1 MPEDPV
7 RPSVGCSYT
16 SESMRI
22 KVPDLVLTNLSGFLK
37 LEDLG
42 LSSGLESMLF
52 FRFKSA
58 LNSLSFICS
67 DMFILFD
74 FCWRVMK
81 RLTLIWEY
89 TLIFYRLHLLKHPSG
104 YIFNGPSRFFNRL
117 KNGITPKIC
126 TADNDNTT
134 DKVAAKVNFSSNYPP
149 IILVQTKRISHLTVF
164 YGVFYYCLA
173 FSGITYWPKNK
184 DCKIRRFAK
193 NHAKWA
199 FFLQSRNQT

>member
-104 YIFNGPSRFFNRL
+104 YIFNGPSRFLTVWKTVSPQKFAQLIMITRL
-117 KNGITPKIC
+117 IKLLLK
-126 TADNDNTT
+126 
-134 DKVAAKVNFSSNYPP
+134 S
-149 IILVQTKRISHLTVF
+149 ILVQIIPPLFLCKRSASLI
-164 YGVFYYCLA
+164 
-173 FSGITYWPKNK
+173 
-184 DCKIRRFAK
+184 
-193 NHAKWA
+193 
-199 FFLQSRNQT
+199 